1 MAAPATPPAEAGDVQ
16 PFVITRVVDA
26 PRDLVW
32 RVFTEAEHLRR
43 WFGPKGFTMPTCT
56 LDLRPGGIF
65 HYQLRAPDGTELWGK
80 WLFKEIVPP
89 ERLVV
94 IVSFSDAQLGTTR
107 HPWAADWPLETL
119 GTTVLTEQGDKTLVT
134 VTWTPYR
141 PTPAEAAA
149 FEAGRDSMRQ
159 GWTGTFEQ
167 LEAYLAG
174 LAERGEGRR

>member
-1 MAAPATPPAEAGDVQ
+1 MATPAEASGVQ
-16 PFVITRVVDA
+16 PFVITRIVDA

-32 RVFTEAEHLRR
+32 RVFTEAEHLQR
-43 WFGPKGFTMPTCT
+43 WFGPKGFTMPSCR

-94 IVSFSDAQLGTTR
+94 VVSFSDAQLATTR

-119 GTTVLTEQGDKTLVT
+119 GTTELAEQGDKTLIT
-134 VTWTPYR
+134 VTWTPYK

-149 FEAGRDSMRQ
+149 FEAGRDGMRQ

-167 LEAYLAG
+167 LEAYLAT
-174 LAERGEGRR
+174 A